1 MIIILIILSLF
12 LGGYS
17 LYLIKKSQKETKIY
31 IDKKINDLEIKLHE
45 KSLYLLDELTDNE
58 KLILDKLKEI
68 NNQNQKDND
77 TKHEQLISNVLTPLA
92 TKNWNFVPEHKIEC
106 PRGGSFKVDIAGF
119 YQGEL
124 RCVFLLKAVEASYNK
139 NSHNYANTCEGETG
153 RIFDHPERGNNLSLF
168 TIDWI
173 PNKVRS
179 PTPKNKNRVEI
190 TKVPDMNLSENRWNT
205 LLREQYKN
213 AHVSFCKIRFDYDED
228 VGATNVK
235 GTEKLLRGLRR
246 VFNESIL

>member
-1 MIIILIILSLF
+1 MITPKQSATEAQALSEALMRNNIAKAYELARKHSKFLSEHGKSGSRSSKRTDIL
-12 LGGYS
+12 
-17 LYLIKKSQKETKIY
+17 
-31 IDKKINDLEIKLHE
+31 N
-45 KSLYLLDELTDNE
+45 
-58 KLILDKLKEI
+58 
-68 NNQNQKDND
+68 
-77 TKHEQLISNVLTPLA
+77 EQLISNVLTPLA

-119 YQGEL
+119 YQGEM

-173 PNKVRS
+173 PNEVRS

-213 AHVSFCKIRFDYDED
+213 AHVSFCKIRFDYDENA
-228 VGATNVK
+228 GATNVK

-246 VFNESIL
+246 VFNESILLLRKRTRR

>member
-1 MIIILIILSLF
+1 MITQKQSATEAQALSEAPMHNNIAKAYELARKHSKFLSEHGKSGSRSSKRTDIL
-12 LGGYS
+12 
-17 LYLIKKSQKETKIY
+17 
-31 IDKKINDLEIKLHE
+31 N
-45 KSLYLLDELTDNE
+45 
-58 KLILDKLKEI
+58 
-68 NNQNQKDND
+68 
-77 TKHEQLISNVLTPLA
+77 EQLISNVLTPLA